1 MYDVM
6 AVGNALVDHEYL
18 LNDEQLTQTS
28 LAKGSM
34 TLASL
39 EEQTQ
44 LLAEFEAQELKP
56 SKQTGGGCG
65 CHPCLLLLALA
76 VSLFMVAVLE
86 MTRQVSFI

>member
-18 LNDEQLTQTS
+18 LSDEQLTSTS

-44 LLAEFEAQELKP
+44 LLSEFETNDLQP
-56 SKQTGGGCG
+56 
-65 CHPCLLLLALA
+65 
-76 VSLFMVAVLE
+76 
-86 MTRQVSFI
+86 